1 MSMRGAS
8 LFRVVAV
15 GFALLL
21 LGVGCGEDVSPRPS
35 GEIPFEPNRP
45 DLGERQTAPRYTG
58 TNTIVLEAQ
67 EAFPTGLEMHR
78 KVVART
84 CTPFDGVC
92 HNSKEY
98 PDLRTPAALL
108 ATVDAPCNVQPQ
120 EASAVFDRCEPIGDR
135 FKFAE
140 GAFRELEIA
149 YVELIQGE
157 EGETN
162 EDGLEPGLHIHL
174 REAVPLDREEM
185 WGDGQFVRAFINTE
199 GLVQDHIF
207 FTFSTR
213 WMLKDGGRRLVGEVR
228 DYQREQVKELLS
240 VGVRQGDLNR
250 NGVFGGGPEAV
261 KLIMPGDP
269 DSSYLV
275 ARLRG
280 QMNGESIPGSLMP
293 LANQPLSIAEML
305 ALFCFIE
312 GLAGVDNLDAYIASD
327 IDYAGCSYSAD
338 PEGLN
343 LLGEGITWSGR
354 ISRILTANC
363 GSCHRGEDA
372 DAGLNLTDG
381 DVYTRL
387 LTADSQQ
394 RPDMKL
400 LVPGEP
406 ENSYLWLKLI
416 DDETIVGEP
425 MPININGNN
434 QLSEAQL
441 ADFNT
446 WLVNGATNE

>member
-1 MSMRGAS
+1 MVVSVWAAS
-8 LFRVVAV
+8 
-15 GFALLL
+15 
-21 LGVGCGEDVSPRPS
+21 CGDDEAPRPG
-35 GEIPFEPNRP
+35 GEIPFEPARP
-45 DLGERQTAPRYTG
+45 DLGEREAAPRYTG
-58 TNTIVLEAQ
+58 GDPIVLAAQ

-98 PDLRTPAALL
+98 PDLRTPGALL

-120 EASAVFDRCEPIGDR
+120 EPSAVFDRCEPIGDR
-135 FKFAE
+135 FVLAD
-140 GAFRELEIA
+140 GAFRELEIG
-149 YVELIQGE
+149 YVEHVQGE
-157 EGETN
+157 EGEEGDTDA
-162 EDGLEPGLHIHL
+162 DGRPIGLHIHL
-174 REAVPLDREEM
+174 RDPAPIDREEV
-185 WGDGQFVRAFINTE
+185 WGDGQFIRAFVNAE

-213 WMLKDGGRRLVGEVR
+213 WRVMEEGRLWVGEVR

-240 VGVRQGDLNR
+240 VGIRQGDLNR
-250 NGVFGGGPEAV
+250 NGVFGGGGEAV
-261 KLIMPGDP
+261 KLIVPGDP

-280 QMNGESIPGSLMP
+280 QMGGESIPGSLMP
-293 LANQPLSIAEML
+293 LANQPLSISEML

-312 GLAGVDNLDAYIASD
+312 GLAGKADLDAAMASD
-327 IDYAGCSYSAD
+327 INYAECSYSAD

-343 LLGEGITWSGR
+343 LLGEGVTWSGR
-354 ISRILTANC
+354 ISAILKANC
-363 GSCHRGEDA
+363 GGCHRGEQA
-372 DAGLNLTDG
+372 AEGLDLIDG

-387 LTADSQQ
+387 LTADSRQ
-394 RPDMKL
+394 RPEMKL

-406 ENSYLWLKLI
+406 EQSYLWLKLTG
-416 DDETIVGEP
+416 DEAIEGEP
-425 MPININGNN
+425 MPININGDN